1 MISRINLNT
10 LLLALIISSL
20 SPYVTDHQILNAQ
33 SVQNFDL
40 EGTVQSNEDNSALI
54 GVTLELLQ
62 INEADFKSLR
72 DNQKEQLSSQE
83 SLEITQN
90 RRIKGTSTDANGRF
104 TIEGIP
110 SGTYLLVVRYI
121 GFKELS
127 MPIRIPEELPNRL
140 RLFLDADVVKFGE
153 IQVQASSFQDST
165 STLTSVQRISSTQVQ
180 RLAGGQGNVFN
191 LLKVVPSVTSTSDY
205 SSQLIVRGGEA
216 NQNLF
221 VLDDIEIYSPYQAN
235 GVGSLFNP
243 NVIRDMDFYAGAFP
257 ASFGDRLSSVLVINT
272 TTGNPTKVFE
282 TQLEVDA
289 TLAALTMKGA
299 IPFWESSWIVSGRKT
314 YFDSFANTFAQRVI
328 TQNDIAFPDF
338 ADLTAKLELRPGT
351 GHTVSITGLLSDDV
365 IDWIAREDQFGELE
379 SDRENFSGDQ
389 SSTNRALG
397 LRWTYSPAPFFQ
409 THLYSNYYKNTGD
422 NGIAGDF
429 RPGVVPGTGFLWE
442 SPVSDTDSIVID
454 YDQQYSFEKYT
465 AGTRLFFT
473 LPRHELEIGGGYD
486 QLVNNLDINLGLN
499 SLGEA
504 MFATFEYA
512 SSMLEAFGDTLNSG
526 AKTDRYYAYANYRL
540 ELFKDRLFIQPGMRY
555 VQYGINNE
563 AYLLPRFGVSLLPAR
578 GWTIRF
584 GGGTYIQSPGFEKL
598 IEPDNIFN
606 VSKFNNINNLQSEQ
620 SQQVVLGITKNIGKS
635 WQIEVEGYVKEY
647 QNLITRSYQN
657 LLVIEDVF
665 NPVTNEGNTMLNP
678 QNYYF
683 ELQRE
688 WRLTDNPVN
697 NGTGRS
703 EGIELLIQ
711 KYPSYNYKLSGW
723 FSYIWARS
731 ERKEVIE
738 GNVFSYPFDYD
749 RRHTMNFISNFQS
762 SDAWSFNLTWRFGTG
777 LPYTEPIGLDPMN
790 FTWQGDSFFI
800 SDPETG
806 NIQLNPDFGEL
817 ENVNQKR
824 YPAYNRI
831 DLRAQYSG
839 TSGKI
844 NYDLYL
850 DIINALNFQNVQSYK
865 YVIYPVDPNPEGVPD
880 FLRRSSWVELK
891 REPIFMYPFIPSLG
905 VKLQF

>member
-1 MISRINLNT
+1 MPHLTNL
-10 LLLALIISSL
+10 
-20 SPYVTDHQILNAQ
+20 QFLNAQ
-33 SVQNFDL
+33 SFQNFEL
-40 EGTVQSNEDNSALI
+40 EGTVQSKEDNGALI
-54 GVTLELLQ
+54 GVTLELFEVSESVFEQ
-62 INEADFKSLR
+62 AK
-72 DNQKEQLSSQE
+72 DNQSRQISNRN
-83 SLEITQN
+83 SLELSQN
-90 RRIKGTSTDANGRF
+90 SRIKATSTDANGRF
-104 TIEGIP
+104 TLDDIP
-110 SGTYLLVVRYI
+110 SGAYVLVVRYV
-121 GFKELS
+121 GYEELRI
-127 MPIRIPEELPNRL
+127 PIKIPEELPNRL
-140 RLFLDADVVKFGE
+140 RLFLNPDVVEFGE

-165 STLTSVQRISSTQVQ
+165 STQTSVQRISSTQVQ
-180 RLAGGQGNVFN
+180 SLAGGQGNVFN

-272 TTGNPTKVFE
+272 TTGNPTKALE

-289 TLAALTMKGA
+289 TVAALTMKGA

-314 YFDSFANTFAQRVI
+314 YFDSFANTFAQRVV

-338 ADLTAKLELRPGT
+338 NDLTAKLELRPGT

-389 SSTNRALG
+389 SSSNQALG

-409 THLYSNYYKNTGD
+409 THLYTNYYKNTGD

-454 YDQQYSFEKYT
+454 YDQQYLFEKYT

-486 QLVNNLDINLGLN
+486 QLVNNLAINLGLN
-499 SLGEA
+499 DLGEA
-504 MFATFEYA
+504 MFATFETA
-512 SSMLEAFGDTLNSG
+512 SPMLEAFGDTLNSK
-526 AKTDRYYAYANYRL
+526 ATTDRYYAYAQYRF
-540 ELFKDRLFIQPGMRY
+540 ELFKERLFVQSGMRY
-555 VQYGINNE
+555 VEYGINNE
-563 AYLLPRFGVSLLPAR
+563 AYLLPRFGISFLPAKGLTFR
-578 GWTIRF
+578 L
-584 GGGTYIQSPGFEKL
+584 GGGTYVQSPGFEKL

-606 VSKFNNINNLQSEQ
+606 VSKFKQVDGLESEQ
-620 SQQVVLGITKNIGKS
+620 SQQVVLGVTKIIGS
-635 WQIEVEGYVKEY
+635 DWQIEVEGYVKEY
-647 QNLITRSYQN
+647 QKLITREYRN
-657 LLVIEDVF
+657 LLILEDIF
-665 NPVTNEGNTMLNP
+665 NPTTNAGNTMLNP
-678 QNYYF
+678 NNYYF
-683 ELQRE
+683 ELQRQ
-688 WRLTDNPVN
+688 WKLTDTPVN

-703 EGIELLIQ
+703 EGVEILVQ
-711 KYPSYNYKLSGW
+711 KFPSVNQAWSGW
-723 FSYIWARS
+723 FSYIWAKS
-731 ERKEVIE
+731 ERTEEINGE
-738 GNVFSYPFDYD
+738 PFTYPFDYD
-749 RRHTMNFISNFQS
+749 RRHTMNLIGNYKVSATW
-762 SDAWSFNLTWRFGTG
+762 DLSFTWRYGTG

-790 FTWQGDSFFI
+790 FIWRGDAFFI

-817 ENVNQKR
+817 YNVNKQR

-831 DLRAQYSG
+831 DIRAQYSG
-839 TSGKI
+839 EFSGLK
-844 NYDLYL
+844 Y
-850 DIINALNFQNVQSYK
+850 NFYVDFVNMFNSQNVQSYK
-865 YVIYPVDPNPEGVPD
+865 YVLYLVDPNVPGTPD
-880 FLRRSSWVELK
+880 FLRKSSWVELK
-891 REPIFMYPFIPSLG
+891 REPVFMYPFIPSLG
-905 VKLQF
+905 VKLRF

>member
-20 SPYVTDHQILNAQ
+20 LPYVTDHQILNAQ
-33 SVQNFDL
+33 SIQNFDL
-40 EGTVQSNEDNSALI
+40 DGTVQSNEDNSALI

-180 RLAGGQGNVFN
+180 SLAGGQGNVFN

-282 TQLEVDA
+282 TQFEVDA

-314 YFDSFANTFAQRVI
+314 YFDSFANTFAQRVV

-338 ADLTAKLELRPGT
+338 TDLTAKLELRPGT
-351 GHTVSITGLLSDDV
+351 RHSISITSLLSDDV

-379 SDRENFSGDQ
+379 SDRENFSGAQ
-389 SSTNRALG
+389 SSINRALG
-397 LRWTYSPAPFFQ
+397 VRWTYSPAPFFQ
-409 THLYSNYYKNTGD
+409 SHL
-422 NGIAGDF
+422 
-429 RPGVVPGTGFLWE
+429 
-442 SPVSDTDSIVID
+442 
-454 YDQQYSFEKYT
+454 
-465 AGTRLFFT
+465 
-473 LPRHELEIGGGYD
+473 
-486 QLVNNLDINLGLN
+486 
-499 SLGEA
+499 
-504 MFATFEYA
+504 
-512 SSMLEAFGDTLNSG
+512 
-526 AKTDRYYAYANYRL
+526 
-540 ELFKDRLFIQPGMRY
+540 
-555 VQYGINNE
+555 
-563 AYLLPRFGVSLLPAR
+563 
-578 GWTIRF
+578 
-584 GGGTYIQSPGFEKL
+584 
-598 IEPDNIFN
+598 
-606 VSKFNNINNLQSEQ
+606 
-620 SQQVVLGITKNIGKS
+620 
-635 WQIEVEGYVKEY
+635 
-647 QNLITRSYQN
+647 
-657 LLVIEDVF
+657 
-665 NPVTNEGNTMLNP
+665 
-678 QNYYF
+678 
-683 ELQRE
+683 
-688 WRLTDNPVN
+688 
-697 NGTGRS
+697 
-703 EGIELLIQ
+703 
-711 KYPSYNYKLSGW
+711 
-723 FSYIWARS
+723 
-731 ERKEVIE
+731 
-738 GNVFSYPFDYD
+738 
-749 RRHTMNFISNFQS
+749 
-762 SDAWSFNLTWRFGTG
+762 
-777 LPYTEPIGLDPMN
+777 
-790 FTWQGDSFFI
+790 
-800 SDPETG
+800 
-806 NIQLNPDFGEL
+806 
-817 ENVNQKR
+817 
-824 YPAYNRI
+824 
-831 DLRAQYSG
+831 
-839 TSGKI
+839 
-844 NYDLYL
+844 
-850 DIINALNFQNVQSYK
+850 
-865 YVIYPVDPNPEGVPD
+865 
-880 FLRRSSWVELK
+880 
-891 REPIFMYPFIPSLG
+891 
-905 VKLQF
+905 

>member
-1 MISRINLNT
+1 MISRICVAPLILVSIVSFLMPHLTNL
-10 LLLALIISSL
+10 
-20 SPYVTDHQILNAQ
+20 QFLNAQ
-33 SVQNFDL
+33 SFQNFEL
-40 EGTVQSNEDNSALI
+40 EGTVQSKEDNGALI
-54 GVTLELLQ
+54 GVTLELFEVSESVFEQ
-62 INEADFKSLR
+62 AK
-72 DNQKEQLSSQE
+72 DNQSRQISNRN
-83 SLEITQN
+83 SLELSQN
-90 RRIKGTSTDANGRF
+90 SRIKATSTDANGRF
-104 TIEGIP
+104 TLDDIP
-110 SGTYLLVVRYI
+110 SGAYVLVVRYV
-121 GFKELS
+121 GYEELRI
-127 MPIRIPEELPNRL
+127 PIKIPEELPNRL
-140 RLFLDADVVKFGE
+140 RLFLNPDVVEFGE

-165 STLTSVQRISSTQVQ
+165 STQTSVQRISSTQVQ
-180 RLAGGQGNVFN
+180 SLAGGQGNVFN

-272 TTGNPTKVFE
+272 TTGNPTKALE

-289 TLAALTMKGA
+289 TVAALTMKGA

-314 YFDSFANTFAQRVI
+314 YFDSFANTFAQRVV

-338 ADLTAKLELRPGT
+338 NDLTAKLELRPGT

-389 SSTNRALG
+389 SSSNQALG

-409 THLYSNYYKNTGD
+409 THLYTNYYKNTGD

-429 RPGVVPGTGFLWE
+429 RPGVVPGIGFLWE

-486 QLVNNLDINLGLN
+486 QLVNNLAINLGLN
-499 SLGEA
+499 DLGEA
-504 MFATFEYA
+504 MFATFETA
-512 SSMLEAFGDTLNSG
+512 SPMLEAFGDTLNSK
-526 AKTDRYYAYANYRL
+526 ATTDRYYAYAQYRF
-540 ELFKDRLFIQPGMRY
+540 ELVKERLFILPGMRY
-555 VQYGINNE
+555 VEYGINNE
-563 AYLLPRFGVSLLPAR
+563 AYLLPRFGISFLPAKGLTFR
-578 GWTIRF
+578 L
-584 GGGTYIQSPGFEKL
+584 GGGTYVQSPGFEKL

-606 VSKFNNINNLQSEQ
+606 VSKFKQVDGLESEQ
-620 SQQVVLGITKNIGKS
+620 SQQVVLGVTKTIGS
-635 WQIEVEGYVKEY
+635 DWQIEVEGYVKEY
-647 QNLITRSYQN
+647 QKLITREYRN
-657 LLVIEDVF
+657 LLILEDIF
-665 NPVTNEGNTMLNP
+665 KPTTNVGNTMLNP
-678 QNYYF
+678 NNYYF
-683 ELQRE
+683 ELQRQ
-688 WRLTDNPVN
+688 WKLTDTPVN

-703 EGIELLIQ
+703 EGVEILVQ
-711 KYPSYNYKLSGW
+711 KFPSVNQAWSGW
-723 FSYIWARS
+723 FSYIWAKS
-731 ERKEVIE
+731 ERTEEINGE
-738 GNVFSYPFDYD
+738 PFTYPFDYD
-749 RRHTMNFISNFQS
+749 RRHTMNLIGNYKVSATW
-762 SDAWSFNLTWRFGTG
+762 DLSFTWRYGTG

-790 FTWQGDSFFI
+790 FIWRGDAFFI

-817 ENVNQKR
+817 YNVNKQR

-831 DLRAQYSG
+831 DIRAQYSG
-839 TSGKI
+839 EFSGLK
-844 NYDLYL
+844 Y
-850 DIINALNFQNVQSYK
+850 NFYVDFVNMFNSQNVQSYK
-865 YVIYPVDPNPEGVPD
+865 YVLYLVDPNVPGTPD
-880 FLRRSSWVELK
+880 FLRKSSWVELK
-891 REPIFMYPFIPSLG
+891 REPVFMYPFIPSLG
-905 VKLQF
+905 VKLRF

>member
-1 MISRINLNT
+1 MISRICVAPLILVSIVSFLMPHLTNL
-10 LLLALIISSL
+10 
-20 SPYVTDHQILNAQ
+20 QFLNAQ
-33 SVQNFDL
+33 SFQNFEL
-40 EGTVQSNEDNSALI
+40 EGTVQSKEDNGALI
-54 GVTLELLQ
+54 GVTLELFEVSESVFEQ
-62 INEADFKSLR
+62 AK
-72 DNQKEQLSSQE
+72 DNQSRQISNRN
-83 SLEITQN
+83 SLELSQN
-90 RRIKGTSTDANGRF
+90 SRIKATSTDANGRF
-104 TIEGIP
+104 TLDDIP
-110 SGTYLLVVRYI
+110 SGAYVLVVRYV
-121 GFKELS
+121 GYEELRI
-127 MPIRIPEELPNRL
+127 PIKIPEELPNRL
-140 RLFLDADVVKFGE
+140 RLFLNPDVVEFGE

-165 STLTSVQRISSTQVQ
+165 STQTSVQRISSTQVQ
-180 RLAGGQGNVFN
+180 SLAGGQGNVFN

-272 TTGNPTKVFE
+272 TTGNPTKALE

-289 TLAALTMKGA
+289 TVAALTMKGA

-314 YFDSFANTFAQRVI
+314 YFDSFANTFAQRVV

-338 ADLTAKLELRPGT
+338 NDLTAKLELRPGT

-389 SSTNRALG
+389 SSSNQALG

-409 THLYSNYYKNTGD
+409 THLYTNYYKNTGD

-429 RPGVVPGTGFLWE
+429 RPGVVPGIGFLWE

-486 QLVNNLDINLGLN
+486 QLVNNLAINLGLN
-499 SLGEA
+499 DLGEA
-504 MFATFEYA
+504 MFATFETA
-512 SSMLEAFGDTLNSG
+512 SPMLEAFGDTLNSK
-526 AKTDRYYAYANYRL
+526 ATTDRYYAYAQYRF
-540 ELFKDRLFIQPGMRY
+540 ELVKERLFVQSGMRY
-555 VQYGINNE
+555 VEYGINNE
-563 AYLLPRFGVSLLPAR
+563 AYLLPRFGISFLPAKGLTFR
-578 GWTIRF
+578 L
-584 GGGTYIQSPGFEKL
+584 GGGTYVQSPGFEKL

-606 VSKFNNINNLQSEQ
+606 VSKFKQVDGLESEQ
-620 SQQVVLGITKNIGKS
+620 SQQVVLGVTKTIGS
-635 WQIEVEGYVKEY
+635 DWQIEVEGYVKEY
-647 QNLITRSYQN
+647 QKLITREYRN
-657 LLVIEDVF
+657 LLILEDIF
-665 NPVTNEGNTMLNP
+665 NPTTNVGNTMLNP
-678 QNYYF
+678 NNYYF
-683 ELQRE
+683 ELQRQ
-688 WRLTDNPVN
+688 WKLTDTPVN

-703 EGIELLIQ
+703 EGVEILVQ
-711 KYPSYNYKLSGW
+711 KFPSVNQAWSGW
-723 FSYIWARS
+723 FSYIWAKS
-731 ERKEVIE
+731 ERTEEINGE
-738 GNVFSYPFDYD
+738 PFTYPFDYD
-749 RRHTMNFISNFQS
+749 RRHTMNLIGNYKVSATW
-762 SDAWSFNLTWRFGTG
+762 DLSFTWRYGTG

-790 FTWQGDSFFI
+790 FIWRGDAFFI

-817 ENVNQKR
+817 YNVNKQR

-831 DLRAQYSG
+831 DIRAQYSG
-839 TSGKI
+839 EFSGLK
-844 NYDLYL
+844 Y
-850 DIINALNFQNVQSYK
+850 NFYVDFVNMFNSQNVQSYK
-865 YVIYPVDPNPEGVPD
+865 YVLYLVDPNVPGTPD
-880 FLRRSSWVELK
+880 FLRKSSWVELK
-891 REPIFMYPFIPSLG
+891 REPVFMYPFIPSLG
-905 VKLQF
+905 IKLRF

>member
-1 MISRINLNT
+1 MISRICVAPLILVSIVSFLMPHLTNL
-10 LLLALIISSL
+10 
-20 SPYVTDHQILNAQ
+20 QFLNAQ
-33 SVQNFDL
+33 SFQNFEL
-40 EGTVQSNEDNSALI
+40 EGTVQSKEDNGALI
-54 GVTLELLQ
+54 GVTLELFEVSESVFEQ
-62 INEADFKSLR
+62 AK
-72 DNQKEQLSSQE
+72 DNQSRQISNRN
-83 SLEITQN
+83 SLELSQN
-90 RRIKGTSTDANGRF
+90 SRIKATSTDANGRF
-104 TIEGIP
+104 TLDDIP
-110 SGTYLLVVRYI
+110 SGAYVLVVRYV
-121 GFKELS
+121 GYEELRI
-127 MPIRIPEELPNRL
+127 PIKIPEELPNRL
-140 RLFLDADVVKFGE
+140 RLFLNPDVVEFGE

-165 STLTSVQRISSTQVQ
+165 STQTSVQRISSKQVQ
-180 RLAGGQGNVFN
+180 SLAGGQGNVFN

-272 TTGNPTKVFE
+272 TTGNPTKALE

-289 TLAALTMKGA
+289 TVAALTMKGA

-314 YFDSFANTFAQRVI
+314 YFDSFANTFAQRVV

-338 ADLTAKLELRPGT
+338 NDLTAKLELRPGT

-389 SSTNRALG
+389 SSSNQALG

-409 THLYSNYYKNTGD
+409 THLYTNYYKNTGD

-429 RPGVVPGTGFLWE
+429 RPGVVPGIGFLWE

-486 QLVNNLDINLGLN
+486 QLVNNLAINLGLN
-499 SLGEA
+499 DLGEA
-504 MFATFEYA
+504 MFATFETA
-512 SSMLEAFGDTLNSG
+512 SPMLEAFGDTLNSK
-526 AKTDRYYAYANYRL
+526 ATTDRYYAYAQYRF
-540 ELFKDRLFIQPGMRY
+540 ELVKERLFILPGMRY
-555 VQYGINNE
+555 VEYGINNE
-563 AYLLPRFGVSLLPAR
+563 AYLLPRFGISFLPAKGLTFR
-578 GWTIRF
+578 L
-584 GGGTYIQSPGFEKL
+584 GGGTYVQSPGFEKL

-606 VSKFNNINNLQSEQ
+606 VSKFKQVDGLESEQ
-620 SQQVVLGITKNIGKS
+620 SQQVVLGVTKTIGS
-635 WQIEVEGYVKEY
+635 DWQIEVEGYVKEY
-647 QNLITRSYQN
+647 QKLITREYRN
-657 LLVIEDVF
+657 LLILEDIF
-665 NPVTNEGNTMLNP
+665 KPTTNVGNTMLNP
-678 QNYYF
+678 NNYYF
-683 ELQRE
+683 ELQRQ
-688 WRLTDNPVN
+688 WKLTDTPVN

-703 EGIELLIQ
+703 EGVEILVQ
-711 KYPSYNYKLSGW
+711 KFPSVNQAWSGW
-723 FSYIWARS
+723 FSYIWAKS
-731 ERKEVIE
+731 ERTEEINGE
-738 GNVFSYPFDYD
+738 PFTYPFDYD
-749 RRHTMNFISNFQS
+749 RRHTMNLIGNYKVSATW
-762 SDAWSFNLTWRFGTG
+762 DLSFTWRYGTG

-790 FTWQGDSFFI
+790 FIWRGDAFFI

-817 ENVNQKR
+817 YNVNKQR

-831 DLRAQYSG
+831 DIRAQYSG
-839 TSGKI
+839 EFSGLK
-844 NYDLYL
+844 Y
-850 DIINALNFQNVQSYK
+850 NFYVDFVNMFNSQNVQSYK
-865 YVIYPVDPNPEGVPD
+865 YVLYLVDPNVPGTPD
-880 FLRRSSWVELK
+880 FLRKSSWVELK
-891 REPIFMYPFIPSLG
+891 REPVFMYPFIPSLG
-905 VKLQF
+905 VKLRF

>member
-1 MISRINLNT
+1 
-10 LLLALIISSL
+10 
-20 SPYVTDHQILNAQ
+20 
-33 SVQNFDL
+33 
-40 EGTVQSNEDNSALI
+40 
-54 GVTLELLQ
+54 
-62 INEADFKSLR
+62 
-72 DNQKEQLSSQE
+72 
-83 SLEITQN
+83 
-90 RRIKGTSTDANGRF
+90 
-104 TIEGIP
+104 
-110 SGTYLLVVRYI
+110 
-121 GFKELS
+121 
-127 MPIRIPEELPNRL
+127 
-140 RLFLDADVVKFGE
+140 
-153 IQVQASSFQDST
+153 
-165 STLTSVQRISSTQVQ
+165 
-180 RLAGGQGNVFN
+180 
-191 LLKVVPSVTSTSDY
+191 
-205 SSQLIVRGGEA
+205 
-216 NQNLF
+216 
-221 VLDDIEIYSPYQAN
+221 
-235 GVGSLFNP
+235 
-243 NVIRDMDFYAGAFP
+243 
-257 ASFGDRLSSVLVINT
+257 
-272 TTGNPTKVFE
+272 
-282 TQLEVDA
+282 
-289 TLAALTMKGA
+289 
-299 IPFWESSWIVSGRKT
+299 
-314 YFDSFANTFAQRVI
+314 
-328 TQNDIAFPDF
+328 
-338 ADLTAKLELRPGT
+338 
-351 GHTVSITGLLSDDV
+351 
-365 IDWIAREDQFGELE
+365 
-379 SDRENFSGDQ
+379 
-389 SSTNRALG
+389 
-397 LRWTYSPAPFFQ
+397 
-409 THLYSNYYKNTGD
+409 LYSNYYKNTGD

-454 YDQQYSFEKYT
+454 YDQQYTFEKYT

-512 SSMLEAFGDTLNSG
+512 SSMLEAFGDTLNSR

-606 VSKFNNINNLQSEQ
+606 VSKFNNVNTLQSEQ

-665 NPVTNEGNTMLNP
+665 NPVTNKGNTMLNP

-688 WRLTDNPVN
+688 WRLTDTPVN

-711 KYPSYNYKLSGW
+711 KYPSYNNKMSGW

-731 ERKEVIE
+731 ERKEEID
-738 GNVFSYPFDYD
+738 GNMFSYPFDYD

-839 TSGKI
+839 TNGSI
-844 NYDLYL
+844 RYDLYL